1 MELIYDW
8 NFNPLESYPT
18 ASGQTDVVFLIH
30 WQVNATTGSYTARSI
45 GVQSIAQ
52 YTSESVFIPF
62 NELTK
67 DIVYGWVTSSMGEER
82 YNNITA
88 SLIQQIEN
96 QINPPVLVQE
106 APWLNTTSTTT
117 TTTTI
122 IE

>member
-45 GVQSIAQ
+45 GTQAVQ

-67 DIVYGWVTSSMGEER
+67 EIVYGWVTSSMGEET
-82 YNNITA
+82 YNSVTA
-88 SLIQQIEN
+88 SLASQIEN
-96 QINPPVLVQE
+96 QINPPILVQQ
-106 APWLNTTSTTT
+106 APWL
-117 TTTTI
+117 
-122 IE
+122 

>member
-18 ASGQTDVVFLIH
+18 ASGQTDVVFLVH
-30 WQVNATTGSYTARSI
+30 WQVNATTGSYVARSI
-45 GVQSIAQ
+45 GVQPVQ

-67 DIVYGWVTSSMGEER
+67 DIVYGWVTSSIGEGG

-96 QINPPVLVQE
+96 QINPPVIIQQ

-117 TTTTI
+117 TTTTT